1 MLIYTT
7 GSDTYA
13 VTSITDA
20 GRAILDDV
28 DASAQRTT
36 LGLAIGS
43 NVQAYDADLDDLADG
58 TLSASK
64 VENGSYFIGSAG
76 TDGQVWKSDGDGA
89 GMWEADIDT
98 DTTYTAGTGLTLTG
112 TEFSID
118 INGLTEIDSTVD
130 TNDLLPIFV
139 DSESAIKKISLS
151 SLKDLI
157 EEDNLIFGDG
167 YRIDIDQIR
176 ARDSGGLALYDDDG
190 TAGVF
195 IEDGG
200 NVGIN
205 KINPETTLHIGGNT
219 YIEGSSIEGSAGG
232 GLWVK
237 GEIYVTNDTSHTT
250 FRKIKKFSDSDSVKF
265 SSSTYSSPSDERL
278 KSDIQPL
285 KFSLNKVQQLKGVT
299 FDWNNEIKENV
310 IQEYLST
317 IVNAPNGD
325 KENYQNQLNE
335 ESRLLNEKL
344 SQKQVGIIAQDLQ
357 KILPEAVYENENGY
371 LEVNYSQIIPLLIEA
386 IKEMEV
392 NHSQDIAALSQ
403 QMNDSVTLLTQE
415 LNLMKQEMMALK
427 EENKLPKSQKYQL
440 EITDIGALNQ
450 EIIINYP
457 DLVLKDT
464 DGSLRIDVPK
474 VLTILN
480 EQNESHQKEA
490 TKSLID

>member
-1 MLIYTT
+1 MYLI
-7 GSDTYA
+7 
-13 VTSITDA
+13 
-20 GRAILDDV
+20 
-28 DASAQRTT
+28 
-36 LGLAIGS
+36 
-43 NVQAYDADLDDLADG
+43 
-58 TLSASK
+58 
-64 VENGSYFIGSAG
+64 
-76 TDGQVWKSDGDGA
+76 
-89 GMWEADIDT
+89 
-98 DTTYTAGTGLTLTG
+98 
-112 TEFSID
+112 
-118 INGLTEIDSTVD
+118 
-130 TNDLLPIFV
+130 LLYI
-139 DSESAIKKISLS
+139 SAIKKISLS